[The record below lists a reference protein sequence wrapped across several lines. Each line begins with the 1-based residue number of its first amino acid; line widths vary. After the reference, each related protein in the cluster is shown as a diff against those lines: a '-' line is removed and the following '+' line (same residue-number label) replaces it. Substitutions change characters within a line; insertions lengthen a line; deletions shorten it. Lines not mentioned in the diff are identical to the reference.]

1 MSRTEILTQIK
12 GAEKAADEK
21 VEAARI
27 KSRDDISNAR
37 RNAVKKIQNEEA
49 KIRASVDSAIA
60 AKNKELADN
69 RDEFL
74 KQGQVEADKLETS
87 SAAKMK
93 NVKDFLYKEFERPL
107 DVTS

>member
-12 GAEKAADEK
+12 GAEKAADEI

-27 KSRDDISNAR
+27 KSKEDISKAR
-37 RNAVKKIQNEEA
+37 REAVKKIQDEEA
-49 KIRASVDSAIA
+49 KMRASVDSAIA
-60 AKNKELADN
+60 AKNKKLAAD

-74 KQGQVEADKLETS
+74 KQGQAEADKLDS
-87 SAAKMK
+87 SSVAKMK

>member
-21 VEAARI
+21 VEAAHI
-27 KSRDDISNAR
+27 KSKEDISKAR
-37 RNAVKKIQNEEA
+37 RDAVKRIQDEEA
-49 KIRASVDSAIA
+49 KKRASVDAKIT
-60 AKNKELADN
+60 AKNKDLAAK

-74 KQGQVEADKLETS
+74 KQGQAEADKLES
-87 SAAKMK
+87 SSVSKMK
-93 NVKDFLYKEFERPL
+93 NVKDFLYKEFERPI

>member
-1 MSRTEILTQIK
+1 MSRIEILTQIK

-27 KSRDDISNAR
+27 KSREDISKAR
-37 RNAVKKIQNEEA
+37 RDAVKKIQNEES
-49 KIRASVDSAIA
+49 KMRSSVDSEIT
-60 AKNKELADN
+60 AKNEDLAVK

-74 KQGQVEADKLETS
+74 KQGHVEAEKLEKS
-87 SAAKMK
+87 SAAKIK
-93 NVKDFLYKEFERPL
+93 KVKDFMYKEFERPI